1 MCVCVRVFLFF
12 FFVLVFGFCFY
23 CLGLMCRYCS
33 TAAGLL
39 GPLDVISVHGHFLR
53 PVSPLS
59 DVMYNLVPLR
69 TGRNFSHARVE
80 ARQEG
85 QVVFHAVLTLRRPDQ
100 GQREAEAPTTPAAS
114 TVCNPE
120 HQVMAPDVEPPIDA
134 EEQQGVQQKKEE
146 EEESEEEKKS
156 VLLSSC
162 GATRPSVGEI
172 DKTDKT
178 ATAAAPPV
186 PSSDTTTTRPPYEA
200 AAQRF
205 LKLGTGRLY
214 EVQRARLKQTETL
227 APTPSP
233 SPSPVAREYV
243 SDHHTGN
250 SGSVREQRRYFWV
263 RTRCGTSAIAAALS
277 EGGTMRAAALAFVS
291 DLFLLH
297 TTFEAHP
304 NLIPT
309 FMASLDHAIWFHGS
323 DSSLFGGERTN
334 TASATASSSSG
345 WLLYEMEC
353 PVLRSGRALCT
364 GRLFSRDGRLVA
376 SVSQE
381 GLVRARASL

>member
-1 MCVCVRVFLFF
+1 MGRASKDKRDIYYRQAKEQGWRARSAFKLLQLDEEFDLFTGVERVVDLCAAPGSWSQ
-12 FFVLVFGFCFY
+12 VL
-23 CLGLMCRYCS
+23 S
-33 TAAGLL
+33 H
-39 GPLDVISVHGHFLR
+39 VISVHGHFLR

-100 GQREAEAPTTPAAS
+100 GQREAAEAPATPAAS
-114 TVCNPE
+114 STVYNPE

-134 EEQQGVQQKKEE
+134 EEQQEEQQEK

-233 SPSPVAREYV
+233 SPSP
-243 SDHHTGN
+243 
-250 SGSVREQRRYFWV
+250 
-263 RTRCGTSAIAAALS
+263 
-277 EGGTMRAAALAFVS
+277 
-291 DLFLLH
+291 
-297 TTFEAHP
+297 
-304 NLIPT
+304 
-309 FMASLDHAIWFHGS
+309 
-323 DSSLFGGERTN
+323 
-334 TASATASSSSG
+334 
-345 WLLYEMEC
+345 
-353 PVLRSGRALCT
+353 
-364 GRLFSRDGRLVA
+364 
-376 SVSQE
+376 
-381 GLVRARASL
+381 